1 MPASAAI
8 GFLVA
13 TPELGLDA
21 ILISIPLLGPELTGV
36 RLIAAFVVAYA
47 VAVFVGRGLR
57 SIAPMEQHSDSTP
70 PPPVQT
76 RLKNGVHFGL
86 VELFD
91 HTFPW
96 VLAGLLVAAWAEPI
110 LNESV
115 FATIPSYLQ
124 VPLFAI
130 IGIPVYVCAS
140 GSTPLA
146 AIAIHKGISPGAA
159 IAFLIAGPATNVTT
173 FGILVNSTVNAPQ
186 LFLVLPWPFVRS
198 RQGCS
203 WTISRLT
210 PHSTYTLISITH
222 RTSSAG

>member
-1 MPASAAI
+1 
-8 GFLVA
+8 V
-13 TPELGLDA
+13 
-21 ILISIPLLGPELTGV
+21 
-36 RLIAAFVVAYA
+36 
-47 VAVFVGRGLR
+47 
-57 SIAPMEQHSDSTP
+57 EQPSNSTTQP
-70 PPPVQT
+70 SVQT

-110 LNESV
+110 LDESV

-124 VPLFAI
+124 VPLFAL

-173 FGILVNSTVNAPQ
+173 FGILGKLHGKRTATIFGGAVATCAIFAGLLVDYLAIDAVLDLHVDEHHSSQ
-186 LFLVLPWPFVRS
+186 LLGWLSLLGILALFVGS
-198 RQGCS
+198 LLRQGPRGAMS
-203 WTISRLT
+203 Q
-210 PHSTYTLISITH
+210 ITDPIDV
-222 RTSSAG
+222 